1 MLQKKTSKDDQGLRE
16 INMTPLIDV
25 SLVLVVMLLL
35 ATPLTF
41 ESSIAVHKAAISA
54 QEANKVDKE
63 ERIEL
68 RVISEES
75 VQVNRSLVDRAG
87 LVETL
92 RPLLET
98 SSPGQVIVACEDS
111 VSHRAFVD
119 VLDKAKICGATN
131 ISVIGR

>member
-1 MLQKKTSKDDQGLRE
+1 MFQQKSGKNGPGIQE

-41 ESSIAVHKAAISA
+41 ESSIAVHKSAVSA
-54 QEANKVDKE
+54 QEADRVNGK

-68 RVISEES
+68 EVISEEG
-75 VQVNRSLVDRAG
+75 VKVNRTLVARAA

-92 RPLLET
+92 QPLLEA
-98 SSPGQVIVACEDS
+98 SSPGQVVVACVDS

-131 ISVIGR
+131 ISVMGR

>member
-1 MLQKKTSKDDQGLRE
+1 
-16 INMTPLIDV
+16 
-25 SLVLVVMLLL
+25 L

-54 QEANKVDKE
+54 QEADKTDKE

-75 VQVNRSLVDRAG
+75 VRVNRTLVARAA

-92 RPLLET
+92 RPLLEV

-119 VLDKAKICGATN
+119 VLDKAKICGAMN
-131 ISVIGR
+131 ISVMGK